1 VVREA
6 LAQYLGLTDPAA
18 VKGVVLQ
25 KVWKNRKTRCMPKGS
40 EAASKCHAIIEVSE
54 QQGIQR
60 AHQTIEAS
68 FFS

>member
-1 VVREA
+1 LVIFFERYSLNLNQRAELSFG
-6 LAQYLGLTDPAA
+6 LASRRASKFPS
-18 VKGVVLQ
+18 
-25 KVWKNRKTRCMPKGS
+25 MPKGS